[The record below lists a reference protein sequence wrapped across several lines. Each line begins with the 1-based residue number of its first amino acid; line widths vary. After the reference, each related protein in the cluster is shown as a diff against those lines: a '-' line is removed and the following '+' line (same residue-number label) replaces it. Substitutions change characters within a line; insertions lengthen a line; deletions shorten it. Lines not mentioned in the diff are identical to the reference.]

1 MKIQMNR
8 VGFSYHEKNSNDAVI
23 DSISLNIQEGEFVS
37 IIGPSGCGKST
48 LLSLL
53 AGLNF
58 PSHGEIIIN
67 GEIIKGTGKERSV
80 VFQHYSLFPWM
91 NVRKNIIFG
100 LKQSENRFTH
110 KEMVEI
116 ADEYLTLVGLKETG
130 HKYPMQLSGG
140 MQQRVAIARTFA
152 MDTEILLMDEPF
164 SAVDA
169 KNRMALQEL
178 LLKLWDNG
186 KKKKTVV
193 FVTHDVDE
201 AILLSDRI
209 IVMSLSKGIRENV
222 PINFKRPRNRADLS
236 RSSNYLEL
244 RNMLVESLF
253 EDLLEEQQLEYGEE
267 KIGKQI

>member
-1 MKIQMNR
+1 MMKIQMNK
-8 VGFSYHEKNSNDAVI
+8 VGFSYHEKNGSVAVI
-23 DSISLNIQEGEFVS
+23 DNINLNVQEGEFIS

-53 AGLNF
+53 SGLNI
-58 PSHGEIIIN
+58 PSHGEIMIN

-91 NVRKNIIFG
+91 NVRNNIIFG
-100 LKQSENRFTH
+100 LKQMERRLHH

-116 ADEYLTLVGLKETG
+116 AEEYLTLVGLNNIG

-178 LLKLWDNG
+178 LLNLWDNG

-222 PINFKRPRNRADLS
+222 PIDFKRPRNRADLS
-236 RSSNYLEL
+236 HSSHYLEL

-253 EDLLEEQQLEYGEE
+253 EDLLAEQQLQYGEE
-267 KIGKQI
+267 KNGE